1 VKEKLLKFFSLVSI
15 SVIALD
21 QLLKYLIISFEPYFG
36 LNFLKILLVKNTGAG
51 FGILQDKNNWLAII
65 SALAILIIIYYYPRI
80 EKEKWPQLLF
90 ALFLGGVIGN
100 FIDRAFRGFVIDFID
115 FSFWPAFNIAD
126 AAISVAVVG
135 LIIYY
140 WRK

>member
-1 VKEKLLKFFSLVSI
+1 MVKFLRFFILLSALV
-15 SVIALD
+15 VFLD
-21 QLLKYLIISFEPYFG
+21 QLFKYLIFRFQPVFD
-36 LNFLKILLVKNTGAG
+36 LNFLKIHLVKNTGAG
-51 FGILQDKNNWLAII
+51 FGILQDQTFWLAII
-65 SALAILIIIYYYPRI
+65 SLLAILVILLYYKKV
-80 EKEKWPQLLF
+80 EQKKWPQLLF
-90 ALFLGGVIGN
+90 ALLLGGVIGN